1 MGFVGKKAGI
11 RGGLILPAGC
21 DILIGRKEMLNMAMP
36 EVVVQRWNEM
46 TEDEQQQA
54 VNFIDFL
61 LDKCKRSRVQE
72 GGFQLGALK
81 GGLVYI
87 ADDFDKTPE
96 EFEECI

>member
-21 DILIGRKEMLNMAMP
+21 DILKGRKEMLNMAMP

-61 LDKCKRSRVQE
+61 LDKRYRREYHGQENDICAGVRQSRLHA
-72 GGFQLGALK
+72 G
-81 GGLVYI
+81 
-87 ADDFDKTPE
+87 
-96 EFEECI
+96 